1 MTRLRDAFAVVIL
14 AFAIAAGPAS
24 ARPKERSQLYAEY
37 RDLWLRQQYKDVT
50 SARLAGRRTLADF
63 LEQLELEKFR
73 ID

>member
-37 RDLWLRQQYKDVT
+37 RDL
-50 SARLAGRRTLADF
+50 
-63 LEQLELEKFR
+63 
-73 ID
+73 